1 LNGAEYTFGSAVV
14 NAVFAMLL
22 AALALSFLRLVRGPT
37 TPDRV
42 VALDLVA
49 AVVVAMTALY
59 AIVTEQPVLLDVA
72 IGIALITF
80 LGTVAF
86 AQYIERRARDDQ

>member
-1 LNGAEYTFGSAVV
+1 LSGLEYTFSSAIV
-14 NAVFAMLL
+14 NVVFAMLL
-22 AALALSFLRLVRGPT
+22 AALFLSFVRLVRGPT
-37 TPDRV
+37 MPDRV

-49 AVVVAMTALY
+49 AVVVAITALY
-59 AIVTEQPVLLDVA
+59 SIVTEQAVLLDVA

-86 AQYIERRARDDQ
+86 AQYIERRARGDE